1 MRKIIITFALLCAQA
16 AAATAADTTAVVGW
30 KKSLIVDLTTTQTAY
45 SDSWQGGEAGSLNW
59 VSNLNGAAEKQL
71 RPWVDFR
78 STLKL
83 SFGQTMSQ
91 DDSTKQWS
99 KPRKS
104 TDLIDWENVGRFTVD
119 KFVDPYLAF
128 RLESQF
134 MDVLSSTQSAYLSPM
149 TLTESAGLARKF
161 HDLGKDD
168 FLTSRLGFA
177 IRQTFKK
184 ALVADAKVD
193 STYNDGGIESV
204 TDISS
209 TLRKNLRYIGK
220 LSMFKALYF
229 SEKNK
234 VTGTPFADDW
244 KAVHINLENQVIAN
258 VTKILAV
265 TMYTQFLY
273 DKPISHKGRLKETL
287 AFGLTFKLA

>member
-1 MRKIIITFALLCAQA
+1 MRTIIFTLALLCALAAVSA
-16 AAATAADTTAVVGW
+16 AAADSTVVGW

-71 RPWVDFR
+71 RPWIDFR
-78 STLKL
+78 TTLKL
-83 SFGQTMSQ
+83 SFGQTLSQ
-91 DDSTKQWS
+91 DDSTKKWS

-104 TDLIDWENVGRFTVD
+104 TDLIDWENVARYTVD
-119 KFVDPYLAF
+119 KYVDPYMAF
-128 RLESQF
+128 RLQSQF
-134 MDVLSSTQSAYLSPM
+134 MDVLSSAQTAYLSPL
-149 TLTESAGLARKF
+149 TLTESAGIARKF
-161 HDLGKDD
+161 YDLGKDD

-184 ALVADAKVD
+184 ALVADVKVD

-220 LSMFKALYF
+220 LTMFKALYF

-234 VTGTPFADDW
+234 VAGTPFADDW
-244 KAVHINLENQVIAN
+244 KAVHINLENQVVAN
-258 VTKILAV
+258 ITKILAV

-273 DKPISHKGRLKETL
+273 DKPISRKGRLKETL